1 MTGKDSEKATGPVTP
16 TGKVLV
22 VTRLSPD
29 GTCQIGYVDARAN
42 ADANELARKIA
53 DEHARD
59 FHCGKDEPI
68 VLGKT
73 DPDLAMPKGD

>member
-1 MTGKDSEKATGPVTP
+1 M
-16 TGKVLV
+16 
-22 VTRLSPD
+22 
-29 GTCQIGYVDARAN
+29 ARPWLPPIPAAIVGAAGIFGALPAQAEEIN
-42 ADANELARKIA
+42 QLARKIA

-59 FHCGKDEPI
+59 FHCGKDETI